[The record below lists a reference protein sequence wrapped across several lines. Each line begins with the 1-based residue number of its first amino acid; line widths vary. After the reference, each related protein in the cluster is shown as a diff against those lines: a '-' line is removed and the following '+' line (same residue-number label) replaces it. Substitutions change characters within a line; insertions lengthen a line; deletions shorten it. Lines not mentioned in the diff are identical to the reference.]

1 MSGSRVMD
9 ISQDEYE
16 QLQKMKEHEGIM
28 EEESLRL
35 GWRWHDVGLYAATI
49 NKFVVKG
56 LVKVSYKSRSETR
69 YKLTENAKVLL
80 EAELPQGASILDAT
94 VGDLEEQKFNPEE
107 MFSDIIGYDDIK
119 ELLRESLQL
128 DKPIHVL
135 LYGPPSL
142 AKSMFL
148 WDIERAFGDL
158 SLPLLGSATSHAG
171 LWDMIADRK
180 PRVIL
185 VDEIEK
191 MALVDMAGLLSIM
204 QTGRIIR
211 AKVGRKLDVM
221 IKAWVICAANRIHK
235 LPPELISRFSVHQL
249 AEYAAKEFRD
259 VVTSVL
265 VAHEDTD
272 QDDAHEIAM
281 RLVGR
286 THDVR
291 DAVRVARLS
300 KRVGVKRAI
309 ELLLT

>member
-1 MSGSRVMD
+1 MSENRIVD
-9 ISQDEYE
+9 ISQKDFELLKRIKEYE
-16 QLQKMKEHEGIM
+16 GSM
-28 EEESLRL
+28 EEESQRL
-35 GWRWHDVGLYAATI
+35 GWRWHDVGAYTATL
-49 NKFVVKG
+49 NKFIVKG
-56 LVKVSYKSRSETR
+56 LVRVSYKSRAETWYR
-69 YKLTENAKVLL
+69 LTEKALALL
-80 EAELPQGASILDAT
+80 EVELPENTTVLDAA
-94 VGDLEEQKFNPEE
+94 VEPKFNPAE
-107 MFSDIIGYDDIK
+107 MFSDIVGYDDIK

-148 WDIERAFGDL
+148 WDVERAFGDL

-171 LWDMIADRK
+171 LWDLIAERK

-191 MALVDMAGLLSIM
+191 MPLVDMAGLLSIM

-211 AKVGRKLDVM
+211 AKVGRKLDER
-221 IKAWVICAANRIHK
+221 INAWVIAAANRIHK

-249 AEYAAKEFRD
+249 GEYAAKEFRD

-265 VAHEDTD
+265 VAHEDTS
-272 QDDAHEIAM
+272 QDEAYEIAM

-291 DAVRVARLS
+291 DAVRVARLA
-300 KRVGVKRAI
+300 KRVGVKRSI